1 MYTYIYIYI
10 YINIY
15 IYVCIYMYI
24 ESKELDLELYV
35 CIYMYHPFLL
45 LKLSFRPA
53 KPGFV
58 GFHDWKRDRSSKL
71 DRIL

>member
-1 MYTYIYIYI
+1 MYTYIYIKNI

-35 CIYMYHPFLL
+35 CICMYHPFLL
-45 LKLSFRPA
+45 LEVVFSPSKARVR
-53 KPGFV
+53 GF
-58 GFHDWKRDRSSKL
+58 S
-71 DRIL
+71 